1 LDYPSSLFLLFFLLR
16 LFALL
21 VLFAPNP
28 QVMSQVLYNSHGV
41 IQISC
46 FSRT

>member
-1 LDYPSSLFLLFFLLR
+1 LDYLLLLFFLLV
-16 LFALL
+16 LFFLLALFL
-21 VLFAPNP
+21 LFAPNP
-28 QVMSQVLYNSHGV
+28 QVISQVLYNSHGV